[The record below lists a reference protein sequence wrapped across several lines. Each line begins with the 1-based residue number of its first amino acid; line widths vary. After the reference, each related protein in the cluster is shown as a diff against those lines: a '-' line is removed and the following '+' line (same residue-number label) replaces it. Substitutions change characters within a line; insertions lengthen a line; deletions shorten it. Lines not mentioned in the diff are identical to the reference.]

1 MSRRPPLMQLSFLF
15 DAPGNDPRNR
25 PPTALPTPDVMETL
39 AELLLAAMTALR
51 DEEIGDEPEDRR

>member
-15 DAPGNDPRNR
+15 DSPRNR
-25 PPTALPTPDVMETL
+25 PPPAAATPDAMESL

-51 DEEIGDEPEDRR
+51 DEEVGDEPEDRR

>member
-15 DAPGNDPRNR
+15 DSPRNR
-25 PPTALPTPDVMETL
+25 PPPAPPTPDVMEAL

-51 DEEIGDEPEDRR
+51 DEEAGDEPEDRR